1 MTILPDGL
9 YDLLVDERIRD
20 LAQRLR
26 DAGQADVER
35 LTGTARR
42 RRLTEVLARLLP
54 ELLEQ
59 SADAEDDAAREEREL
74 ALING
79 LIRHLSAHQRR
90 SDAPAEPW
98 TAPVLALRAIY
109 RSNAR
114 PAQPPTGVLAPWLFT
129 AGRADPSLFSEL
141 RAELGS
147 ADRVDIVVSFIT
159 WSGLRKLLDVLESVT
174 AIGADGQ
181 PRTRLRVIT
190 TTYTGATEARA
201 VETLA
206 TLPGVEL
213 RISLDGRR
221 SRLHAKAWLFHRATS
236 FGTAFVGSAN
246 LSAAALLGGVEWTVK
261 FTQAGQA
268 DLFAAAEAHFE
279 TLWNDPELQRFDP
292 RDDTHRLELRRALRQ
307 AKGTSAE
314 LIATPTWFDLQPKTY
329 QQAMLDRLA
338 AERRHGRTR
347 NLVVAATGTGRTVVA
362 AFDYKRLCEQQGGKP
377 RLLFVAHRI
386 ELLCQ
391 AIETYRQVLRAPSF
405 GELLAEGRLPDSSEH
420 LFATIMSVTARDLVA
435 SHGADYWNTV
445 VIDECHHLPANQF
458 DAFAGRIR
466 PRYLLGLTATPERAD
481 GRSVLQYFDVRPDG
495 SPAVELRLWDALDQQ
510 LLAPFEYYATTDST
524 DLTGI
529 RWNLPGELG
538 QLANVISGNDARAR
552 LVIHV
557 LRQYVADI
565 EAMRGI
571 AFCVDIAHA
580 NFMAERLTTAGVPA
594 LAITSAT
601 PCELRERAPQ
611 ELAAG
616 SLKVLC
622 TVDLYNEGVDIPQAN
637 TLLLLRPTQSPVV
650 FQQQLGRGLRVADG
664 KESCLVLDF
673 VGRLQNDFRFDVLY
687 RSITGLN
694 RQQLIEA
701 VEQGFTTLPP
711 GCHIQFDRVARERV
725 LSGLR
730 QIGIQTWH
738 RLTAEL
744 RYYATTRRS
753 QPFTL
758 ADFVRDQCLDLEDL
772 YDGKPGWTALCR
784 AAGLEQSPSD
794 PDETYLGKHLGALLH
809 VDDPNHLAILRRAAE
824 DPAALIER
832 LARLS
837 PAEQRRVQML
847 AYQLFSDRR
856 ALMDGSGFLARMAT
870 NPTICRELAQ
880 LAACLDQRADL
891 DPEPLPGAPAAWP
904 LTLHAAYQIREI
916 LTAAGWLTSKRR
928 APFQAGVLALPE
940 HKTELLFV
948 TLDKR
953 DGFSERIAYHDYAIS
968 PELFHWQSQN
978 AAGPDTAAGR
988 RYCESPGNGWQF
1000 QLFVREVRG
1009 QAYRALGPVTME
1021 RWEGGRPLSITWR
1034 LERALPISLF
1044 RTHSVLRT

>member
-1 MTILPDGL
+1 MTSLPNGL
-9 YDLLVDERIRD
+9 YDLLLDERIRE
-20 LAQRLR
+20 LALRLR
-26 DAGQADVER
+26 DSGDADVER
-35 LTGTARR
+35 LTGDARR

-54 ELLEQ
+54 DLLEEA
-59 SADAEDDAAREEREL
+59 ADAEDDCVREQREL

-79 LIRHLSAHQRR
+79 LLTHLRQG
-90 SDAPAEPW
+90 DARAGEW

-109 RSNAR
+109 RGNAR
-114 PAQPPTGVLAPWLFT
+114 PAQPPTGLLAPWLFT

-206 TLPGVEL
+206 ALPGVEL

-221 SRLHAKAWLFHRATS
+221 SRLHAKAWLFQRATG

-268 DLFAAAEAHFE
+268 DLYAAAEAHFE
-279 TLWNDPELQRFDP
+279 TLWNDPEFQRFDP
-292 RDDTHRLELRRALRQ
+292 HDDTHRLELRRALQ
-307 AKGTSAE
+307 HAKGTSAAP
-314 LIATPTWFDLQPKTY
+314 IAIPTWFDLQPKSY

-347 NLVVAATGTGRTVVA
+347 NLVVAATGTGKTVVA
-362 AFDYKRLCEQQGGKP
+362 AFDYKRLCDQQGGKP
-377 RLLFVAHRI
+377 RLLFVAHRV
-386 ELLCQ
+386 ELLRQ
-391 AIETYRQVLRAPSF
+391 AIETYRQVLRAPAF
-405 GELLAEGRLPDSSEH
+405 GELLADGRQPDSSEH
-420 LFATIMSVTARDLVA
+420 LFATIMSVAARDLLA
-435 SHGADYWNTV
+435 SHGVAYWNTV
-445 VIDECHHLPANQF
+445 VIDECHHLPASQF
-458 DAFAGRIR
+458 DAFATAIR
-466 PRYLLGLTATPERAD
+466 PRFLLGLTATPERAD
-481 GRSVLQYFDVRPDG
+481 GRSVLQYFDARPDG

-510 LLAPFEYYATTDST
+510 LLAPFEYYAST
-524 DLTGI
+524 DNTDLSGV
-529 RWNLPGELG
+529 RWNQPGELA

-552 LVIHV
+552 LVIHAIE
-557 LRQYVADI
+557 QYVANVA
-565 EAMRGI
+565 AMRAI

-580 NFMAERLTTAGVPA
+580 NFITERLTQAGLPA
-594 LAITSAT
+594 LAVTSAT
-601 PCELRERAPQ
+601 PRDVRERAPQ

-616 SLKVLC
+616 TLKVLC
-622 TVDLYNEGVDIPQAN
+622 TVDLYNEGVDIPEAN

-650 FQQQLGRGLRVADG
+650 FQQQLGRGLRLADG
-664 KESCLVLDF
+664 KDSCLVLDF
-673 VGRLQNDFRFDVLY
+673 VGRLQNDFRFDLIY
-687 RSITGLN
+687 RAITGLN

-730 QIGIQTWH
+730 QVSNQNWR

-744 RYYATTRRS
+744 RHYATTRRGA
-753 QPFTL
+753 PLTL
-758 ADFVRDQCLDLEDL
+758 SDFVRDQCLDLEDL
-772 YDGKPGWTALCR
+772 YNGKPGWTALCR
-784 AAGLEQSPSD
+784 AAGLEHAAPD
-794 PDETYLGKHLGALLH
+794 PDETYLGKHFGTLLH
-809 VDDPNHLAILRRAAE
+809 VDDSDHLQILRRVAE
-824 DPAALIER
+824 DPGAL
-832 LARLS
+832 LANYAQLTS
-837 PAEQRRVQML
+837 ADQRRIQML
-847 AYQLFSDRR
+847 AYQVFSDRS
-856 ALMDGSGFLARMAT
+856 ALMDVPAFLARMAA
-870 NPTICRELAQ
+870 NPAMCHELAQ
-880 LAACLDQRADL
+880 LAICLDERADL
-891 DPEPLPGAPAAWP
+891 DPQPLPEASADWP
-904 LTLHAAYQIREI
+904 LALHAAYQIREI
-916 LTAAGWLTSKRR
+916 LTAVGWLTPERR

-953 DGFSERIAYHDYAIS
+953 DGFNERIAYHDYAIS

-978 AAGPDTAAGR
+978 SAGPDTPAGR
-988 RYCESPGNGWQF
+988 RYCESPGNGWTF

-1009 QAYRALGPVTME
+1009 DAYRALGPVTLE
-1021 RWEGGRPLSITWR
+1021 RWEGDRPLSITWR
-1034 LERALPISLF
+1034 LDRVLPVRLF
-1044 RTHSVLRT
+1044 RRYSVLRA